1 MTEFLLALGSA
12 LWLGI
17 LTSISPCPLAANIVA
32 MSFIARKVGSPRR
45 VIVAGLL
52 YTLGRTLVYVVI
64 AVLLVGSI
72 LAAPQVSHVLQKYIG
87 KLLGPVLIVAG
98 MFILGLLSLPTRG
111 TGLGEA
117 LQRRVESSGL
127 WGAGL
132 LGIVLGLSFCPISAA
147 LFFAGL
153 IPIAV
158 QHSSAVA
165 MPVVFGIGTALPV
178 CAFALMIAL
187 GARSVGKM
195 FSRISQFELWARRI
209 TGVAFILVGI
219 YYSLVYIFGLQL
231 FPAPAP
237 Q

>member
-45 VIVAGLL
+45 VLAAGLL
-52 YTLGRTLVYVVI
+52 YTLGRTLVYVAI

-72 LAAPQVSHVLQKYIG
+72 LAAPQVSHILQKYIG
-87 KLLGPVLIVAG
+87 KLLGPALIVAG
-98 MFILGLLSLPTRG
+98 MFILGLLPAPARG
-111 TGLGEA
+111 AGLGEK

-132 LGIVLGLSFCPISAA
+132 LGIVLGLSFCPVSAA

-158 QHSSAVA
+158 QHGSAVA

-178 CAFALMIAL
+178 CVFALMIAI

-195 FSRISQFELWARRI
+195 FNRISQFELWARRI
-209 TGVAFILVGI
+209 TGIAFIFVGI

-231 FPAPAP
+231 FT
-237 Q
+237 